1 MKRMKRPQ
9 SSLCECEIRGLN
21 KSAVE
26 SLFLLSSIFSH
37 LYTPSD
43 FVVSPLL
50 DTVLHSTDHPPL
62 ILFKN
67 FRFLYISSCEA
78 WPQSNLST
86 SQPITDSVFPRR
98 EAMRRKLLLFVH
110 YYYYYFLISSFSQL
124 FWELDHK
131 LNFHIFHICCM
142 YVFLKFE

>member
-110 YYYYYFLISSFSQL
+110 YYYYFFNFFFFSIVLGIRSQTKLSHISHML
-124 FWELDHK
+124 HVC
-131 LNFHIFHICCM
+131 IP
-142 YVFLKFE
+142 